1 MNESY
6 VECLVARKTG
16 PFNVFLKGL
25 LFAVV
30 AICII
35 LGLFSGSM
43 IIMILAIAVGV
54 GAYFLLPM
62 LDIEYEYLYLDREIT
77 IDKIMSKQ
85 RRKRVAVYDIGKME
99 LLAPEN
105 SHEFDSYR
113 ARNVKVYD
121 YGSNMPDH
129 KAYLMAYH
137 DEKEEC
143 LVKFEPNEE
152 MLKCIKQ
159 VAIRKVKDY

>member
-6 VECLVARKTG
+6 VECLVAKKAG
-16 PFNVFLKGL
+16 PLDIFLKGL
-25 LFAVV
+25 LIAVV

-35 LGLFSGSM
+35 LGLFSGS
-43 IIMILAIAVGV
+43 IVIMILAIALGF
-54 GAYFLLPM
+54 GAYFLIPM
-62 LDIEYEYLYLDREIT
+62 FDIEYEYLYLDREIT

-85 RRKRVAVYDIGKME
+85 RRKRMAVYDLGKME
-99 LLAPEN
+99 LLAPET
-105 SHEFDSYR
+105 SHEFDSYK
-113 ARNVKVYD
+113 ARNVKVRD
-121 YGSNMPDH
+121 FSSNMPDH

-152 MLKCIKQ
+152 MIKCIKQ
-159 VAIRKVKDY
+159 IAMRKVRDY